1 MAFTPADLKDPNAL
15 ERVRKLFSQ
24 AAFLHHVGIQL
35 TDVGPGWADTSMTV
49 APHHFQAEGFVHAGV
64 QATIADHT
72 AGAAAGT
79 LASAEQVILAVEFK
93 INLLR
98 PGLGE
103 RITCRAEV
111 LKAGKRLMVCEAR
124 VNAWRGSEQ
133 KLVAT
138 LTSTIAV
145 VPARGES

>member
-1 MAFTPADLKDPNAL
+1 MAFTPTDLKDANAL
-15 ERVRKLFSQ
+15 ERVRTLFSQ
-24 AAFLHHVGIQL
+24 AAFLRHVGIQL
-35 TDVGPGWADTSMTV
+35 TDVGPGWAETSMTV
-49 APHHFQAEGFVHAGV
+49 APHHFQTEGFVHAGV

-79 LASAEQVILAVEFK
+79 LAAADQVILAVEFK

-98 PGLGE
+98 PAIGE

-111 LKAGKRLMVCEAR
+111 LKAGKRLMVCDAR
-124 VNAWRGSEQ
+124 VSAWRGSEQ

-145 VPARGES
+145 VSARGES

>member
-1 MAFTPADLKDPNAL
+1 MPFTPADLKDPNAL
-15 ERVRKLFSQ
+15 ERVRTLFSQ

-35 TDVGPGWADTSMTV
+35 ADVGPGWAETSLQV
-49 APHHFQAEGFVHAGV
+49 APHHFQTEGFVHAGL
-64 QATIADHT
+64 QATMADHT

-79 LASAEQVILAVEFK
+79 LASADQLILAVEFK

-98 PGLGE
+98 PAIGE
-103 RITCRAEV
+103 RLTCRAEV
-111 LKAGKRLMVCEAR
+111 LKAGKRLMVCDAR

-138 LTSTIAV
+138 FTSTIALAS
-145 VPARGES
+145 ARGES